1 MLTYIARRLIQG
13 FIVLLVA
20 SMICFVIF
28 RYMGDP
34 VVTLAGRYATFQEM
48 EEVRQNF
55 GLDKPIYIQYVKFLW
70 NAAHG
75 NFVTSYSIF
84 FSFA

>member
-13 FIVLLVA
+13 FVVLLAV

-34 VVTLAGRYATFQEM
+34 VVTMAGRYATFEQI
-48 EEVRQNF
+48 EEVRRAF
-55 GLDKPIYIQYVKFLW
+55 GLDKPSYIQYFRFLW

-75 NFVTSYSIF
+75 EFGISM
-84 FSFA
+84 